1 MPKGGIKGN
10 RGRADP
16 KIRSENMDLLLVA
29 DREMAANNPDSPP
42 VNKKNIKLMASE
54 KGEAIASNL
63 IRVGDIISN
72 EIYDRT
78 TLKNSVAVD
87 LDDVNAVM
95 ERTRDY
101 FYACASAKNPP
112 SMLTYSS
119 IGLGLTLVRLNEYIR
134 KHNNESTEFI
144 LRVKDLIAD
153 QISTGAMYGNLD
165 NIMSIFQLK
174 NLHGFADNVRIEAG
188 VTEQLPQ
195 IDEDALKK
203 EYEAYAKENGIKI
216 PKD

>member
-16 KIRSENMDLLLVA
+16 KIRSSDMDLLLVA

-72 EIYDRT
+72 EIYDRN

-87 LDDVNAVM
+87 LDDLNAVM

-119 IGLGLTLVRLNEYIR
+119 IGLGLTLARLNEYIR
-134 KHNNESTEFI
+134 KHNNESTEFL

-153 QISTGAMYGNLD
+153 QISTGAMFGNLD

-174 NLHGFADNVRIEAG
+174 NLHGFADNVRIEAALP
-188 VTEQLPQ
+188 EQAPE
-195 IDEDALKK
+195 IDQAALEA
-203 EYEAYAKENGIKI
+203 EYLKYAKENGIKI
-216 PKD
+216 PK